1 MATTQREPR
10 LPLSRDRILRA
21 ALELADE
28 GGIESLTMR
37 KLGQTLGFEAMSLYN
52 YVANKDDLIDGIL
65 DLVLDESEPPSP
77 DGEWDAAI
85 RSSAISVHR
94 SLTRHP
100 WACSL
105 LMSPGHIRPARLR
118 YMDSLLGRLREAGFS
133 ADATYHAYHVLDA
146 HIYGFSLWQTNH
158 TYNAVQVTDMV
169 TAFEQMI
176 PADVFPYL
184 HEHGEQHFADGPHRE
199 VSAFEF
205 GLDFILDGLKE
216 IRG

>member
-1 MATTQREPR
+1 
-10 LPLSRDRILRA
+10 LPSW
-21 ALELADE
+21 
-28 GGIESLTMR
+28 
-37 KLGQTLGFEAMSLYN
+37 SLYN
-52 YVANKDDLIDGIL
+52 YVANKGDLIDGIL
-65 DLVLDESEPPSP
+65 DLVLDESKPPSL

-100 WACSL
+100 SACSL
-105 LMSPGHIRPARLR
+105 LMSPGHIRPARLQH
-118 YMDSLLGRLREAGFS
+118 MDSLLARLREAGFS
-133 ADATYHAYHVLDA
+133 ADATYHAY
-146 HIYGFSLWQTNH
+146 IYGFSLWQANH
-158 TYNAVQVTDMV
+158 TYNAVQVTNMV
-169 TAFEQMI
+169 TEFERMI

-216 IRG
+216 TRG